1 MGTLP
6 AVNPAGEL
14 TAILAEDPEDARL
27 REQSAFA
34 ELVGGRAIV
43 LYGAGATGRRA
54 AAALRAAGTDPV
66 AFADA
71 SLAGR
76 EIEGLPVLVPEEAA
90 GRYGRTAAFVVTV
103 YNPGA
108 THLDIERAL
117 RAAGCE
123 LVLPFPPLAWAHAQ
137 ALLPHYGLD
146 LPHRALEAAAE
157 VRSAFDLLADD
168 RSRREFVE
176 QLRWR
181 LHGDP
186 TQLSPSE
193 ATRDQYF
200 PDDIFTLAADEVF
213 VDVGAFDGDTL
224 AEFADRSGGRFERYL
239 AIEADPGNAT
249 QLEERVGRLPTAGS
263 RVEVLSLAVGAE
275 RGRIRF
281 AADGTAAA
289 AASRDGQVEVDV
301 APLDELVADGR
312 ATFLKFDIEG
322 AEPDALRG
330 AAQTIARNRPILAVC
345 VYHVQ
350 DHLWTLPLLTAAL
363 VGDGYEF
370 HLRRYAAD
378 IFDEVLYAVP
388 AERRG

>member
-1 MGTLP
+1 MGTLT
-6 AVNPAGEL
+6 AVNPGDEL
-14 TAILAEDPEDARL
+14 TEILAEDPEDARR
-27 REQSAFA
+27 RERSAFA
-34 ELVGGRAIV
+34 ELVAGREFV
-43 LYGAGATGRRA
+43 VYGAGGTGRRA

-71 SLAGR
+71 GLAGR
-76 EIEGLPVLVPEEAA
+76 EVDGLPVLGPEEAA
-90 GRYGRTAAFVVTV
+90 GRYGRTAAFVVAV

-108 THLDIERAL
+108 RHLDIERAL
-117 RAAGCE
+117 RAAGCDC
-123 LVLPFPPLAWAHAQ
+123 VVPFPPLAWAHPE

-146 LPHRALEAAAE
+146 LPHKVIEAAGQ
-157 VRSAFDLLADD
+157 VRSAFDLLADG

-181 LHGDP
+181 VHGDP
-186 TQLSPSE
+186 TRLSPSE
-193 ATRDQYF
+193 PTPDQYF
-200 PDDIFTLAADEVF
+200 PDDLFALAADEVF
-213 VDVGAFDGDTL
+213 VDVGAYDGDTL

-249 QLEERVGRLPTAGS
+249 QLKNRVDSLPEAGS
-263 RVEVLSLAVGAE
+263 RVEVLQLALGAA
-275 RGRIRF
+275 RGRLRF

-289 AASRDGQVEVDV
+289 AASPEGEVEVDV

-312 ATFLKFDIEG
+312 ATFVKFDIEG

-330 AAQTIARNRPILAVC
+330 AAQTIARDRPILAVC
-345 VYHVQ
+345 VYHEQ
-350 DHLWTLPLLTAAL
+350 DHLWTLPLQTAAL

-388 AERRG
+388 AERRR